1 MYDRRAERNPT
12 SGSEWLVGGLLIVV
26 VVGLFVA
33 EIATNYSPA
42 KLSALLI
49 VLFWIPLLAIH
60 ECGHAV
66 AAYCLDWEVRQ
77 IVIGSGK
84 TLGRFRF
91 GTAEVEAKLLPIE
104 GFVRSRPI
112 RKKHPRI
119 ESALI
124 YFSGPGVELMIAVSV
139 LILLDPDVLL
149 SPSTE
154 YPIIAWQSLALA
166 AMAHVVLN
174 LIPIVVQ
181 APGGNLYSD
190 GLGILVSLFRPKE
203 EFERMI
209 GSECDVGQEVGDD
222 PVKWWK
228 R

>member
-1 MYDRRAERNPT
+1 MYDRHSERSPS
-12 SGSEWLVGGLLIVV
+12 SGSEWLVGGLLILV

-42 KLSALLI
+42 KLSALLV

-66 AAYCLDWEVRQ
+66 AAYCLGWEVRQ

-84 TLGRFRF
+84 TLGRFRI
-91 GTAEVEAKLLPIE
+91 GTADVELKLLPIE

-112 RKKHPRI
+112 RMKHPRL

-124 YFSGPGVELMIAVSV
+124 YFAGPGVELVIAVAV
-139 LILLDPDVLL
+139 LLFVGPDVLL
-149 SPSTE
+149 SPSTD

-166 AMAHVVLN
+166 ATVHVVLN
-174 LIPIVVQ
+174 LIPIVIHS
-181 APGGNLYSD
+181 PGGNLYSD
-190 GLGILVSLFRPKE
+190 GLGILVSLFRPRTE
-203 EFERMI
+203 LERMVDSDS
-209 GSECDVGQEVGDD
+209 GAGQDAEYD
-222 PVKWWK
+222 PADWWK